1 MASFE
6 QLKSKYDSVLELI
19 KVSNVRLDH
28 LHQDSQSGK
37 LVLAGGAPSEKIV
50 NKVWNAIKAVDPNY
64 DDLQAELSIDSS
76 LPEPVKTYTVQPG
89 DSFWKIAQEQLG
101 NGAHYEK
108 IVAANAAKLP
118 KGKDS
123 VIHPGDVLVIPED

>member
-6 QLKSKYDSVLELI
+6 QLKSKYDSVLDLI
-19 KVSNVRLDH
+19 KVSNVRLDN
-28 LHQDSQSGK
+28 LHQDSATGK
-37 LVLAGGAPSEKIV
+37 LFLKGGAPSEKVI
-50 NKVWNAIKAVDPNY
+50 NKLWNQIKSVDPNY
-64 DDLQAELSIDSS
+64 DDLSAEFNIDSS

-89 DSFWKIAQEQLG
+89 DSFWKIAQDQLG
-101 NGAHYEK
+101 NGALYEK

>member
-19 KVSNVRLDH
+19 KVSNVRLDN
-28 LHQDSQSGK
+28 LHQDSETGK
-37 LVLAGGAPSEKIV
+37 LFLKGGAPSEKVI
-50 NKVWNAIKAVDPNY
+50 NSLWNAIKAVDPNY
-64 DDLQAELSIDSS
+64 DDVMAEFSIDSS

-89 DSFWKIAQEQLG
+89 DSFWKIAQDQLG
-101 NGAHYEK
+101 NGALYEK

-123 VIHPGDVLVIPED
+123 VIHPGDVLVIPD